1 MAAMSLE
8 LFDTGDSLDGRMR
21 AVAQGTVLVDV
32 IKGLLGEARTA
43 LEDSVRQ
50 VSEATG
56 TAFTARK
63 GGVSALVTDPKP
75 KPRVSDPE
83 AFGRWVV
90 AKGGAVEV
98 VTRVEVVDHAAA
110 AEALGYY
117 DEKAPTDAVE
127 AAYLFQSLLSA
138 LGNSLAVRTEYVLP
152 SDPFAPLVDK
162 GRVVVTPDGVV
173 DVDTGELVP
182 GTAVTVAN
190 PTLQVR
196 LDKRARA
203 EAARQVRETL
213 GLPEL
218 EEAS

>member
-1 MAAMSLE
+1 VAVNTLE
-8 LFDTGDSLDGRMR
+8 LFCTADSLDGRMR

-32 IKGLLGEARTA
+32 IKGLLAEARTA

-50 VSEATG
+50 VSEQTG

-63 GGVSALVTDPKP
+63 GGVSALVTDPQP

-83 AFGRWVV
+83 AFASWVV

-152 SDPFAPLVDK
+152 SDPFAAYSSWLA
-162 GRVVVTPDGVV
+162 VTPAGVV